1 MINLTLLARLTILKK
16 EKKNDMALS
25 APLPEVPGSSYSTAQ
40 MDHFYRAFATG
51 NIKPTSVMN
60 YLQHLVIAHHCHPGD
75 WVLDVCCG
83 RALQIPLLKQLV
95 PNLGG
100 YIGVDIAQENLQEA
114 TELLLAGDGCL
125 PAFPY
130 EFVQGDVTTDL
141 IALHCR
147 FDVVIYTSALEHM
160 EKDAGIASL
169 SQVAQVLSPQG
180 RFFLSTPRTRGT
192 PPRKLQHRVHVY
204 EWDREELEDE
214 LHRLGF
220 TILGCYGLLSPDLEV
235 VSNAL
240 LERFGLGASAWLETL
255 QAFLP
260 PAFLNPLC
268 AVALPEVAA
277 ELFYVCALQQK
288 QEGRACAVEKE
299 LVYG

>member
-1 MINLTLLARLTILKK
+1 MMLR
-16 EKKNDMALS
+16 S
-25 APLPEVPGSSYSTAQ
+25 APFPEASGPGYSRAQ
-40 MDHFYRAFATG
+40 MDHFYRAFAIG

-75 WVLDVCCG
+75 WVLDICCG
-83 RALQIPLLKQLV
+83 RALQIPLLKQLA

-100 YIGVDIAQENLQEA
+100 YIGMDIAQENLHEA
-114 TELLLAGDGCL
+114 TELLLAGDGCP

-130 EFVQGDVTTDL
+130 ELVQGDVTTDL
-141 IALHCR
+141 VALHRR

-169 SQVAQVLSPQG
+169 FQVAQVLSPQG

-204 EWDREELEDE
+204 EWDREELEAE
-214 LHRLGF
+214 LQRLGF
-220 TILGCYGLLSPDLEV
+220 LILGCYGLLSPDQEI
-235 VSNAL
+235 VSTAL
-240 LERFGLGASAWLETL
+240 LERFGPGTLAWFELL
-255 QAFLP
+255 QAFVP
-260 PAFLNPLC
+260 QPFLNPLC
-268 AVALPEVAA
+268 AVALPEVAT
-277 ELFYVCALQQK
+277 ELFYVCTLQQE
-288 QEGRACAVEKE
+288 QEGRACAHAEKE